1 MELAGLFDVLGMFI
15 GLLLTLFVF
24 SYILGDNA
32 LFRIA
37 IHIFV
42 GVAAGYT
49 AFAVGASVLWPQ
61 LVLPLLSFDPLQ
73 MTQVAVPLVL
83 SVLVFLKAF
92 PRLSGLGKP
101 VVAGLVGVAA
111 AAAVGGAVLGTIIP
125 QAFATMNLLD
135 AGAIQESGT
144 DLLWG
149 LLNGVIILAGT
160 VTTLA
165 YFHFGVRSKTGGGP
179 QRAVVIDWIAWVGQF
194 FIAITFGTLFAGVY
208 AAALVALVERWQ
220 FVYDVIRSLFQ

>member
-1 MELAGLFDVLGMFI
+1 MELAGLLDVLGMFI

-37 IHIFV
+37 VHIFV

-61 LVLPLLSFDPLQ
+61 LVSPLFSFDPLR

-83 SVLVFLKAF
+83 SFLVFLKAF

-101 VVAGLVGVAA
+101 VMAFLVGVAA
-111 AAAVGGAVLGTIIP
+111 ATAVGGAVLGTIFP
-125 QAFATMNLLD
+125 QAIATMNLLD
-135 AGAIQESGT
+135 AGAIQESGKSVVM
-144 DLLWG
+144 G
-149 LLNGVIILAGT
+149 LANGALILVGT
-160 VTTLA
+160 LTTLA
-165 YFHFGVRSKTGGGP
+165 YFHFGVRSTPGGRP
-179 QRAVVIDWIAWVGQF
+179 QRAAIVEWIAWVGQI
-194 FIAITFGTLFAGVY
+194 FIAITFGALFAGVY
-208 AAALVALVERWQ
+208 AAALTALVERWQ
-220 FVYDVIRSLFQ
+220 FVYDAIRSFIP